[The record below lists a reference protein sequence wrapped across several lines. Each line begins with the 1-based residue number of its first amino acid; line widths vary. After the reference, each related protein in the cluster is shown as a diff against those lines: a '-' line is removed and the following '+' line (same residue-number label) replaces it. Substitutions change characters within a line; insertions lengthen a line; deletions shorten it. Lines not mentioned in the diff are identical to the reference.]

1 MEGILS
7 WFRQLQFGGLLDTVL
22 IVAASLLCITVHET
36 CHGLAAWWLGDP
48 TAKMAGRL
56 TLNPVRH
63 VDLMGLVLM
72 ALVKFGWA
80 KPVPVDM
87 RNFKNPKRDMA
98 LTALAGPVS
107 NVLLAL
113 VALLLRTVLVF
124 FLVRHTDSSLLYYAV
139 VFTEYVAIISAG
151 LAVFNIIPISPLD
164 GSKVLFAFLPERSYY
179 KLMHYERYG
188 MILLMVV
195 LLLGWLDVPL
205 VYLRTGLLNG
215 LQTITVWPWDLLQHL
230 LG

>member
-1 MEGILS
+1 MDSILS

-48 TAKMAGRL
+48 TAKRAGRL
-56 TLNPVRH
+56 TLNPIRH
-63 VDLMGLVLM
+63 VDWVGLILM
-72 ALVKFGWA
+72 ALVRFGWA

-113 VALLLRTVLVF
+113 VALLARTVVIF
-124 FLVRHTDSSLLYYAV
+124 FLYRHPNSEILYYSM

-164 GSKVLFAFLPERSYY
+164 GSKVLFAFLPQSSYY
-179 KLMHYERYG
+179 KLMRYERYG

-205 VYLRTGLLNG
+205 VYLRSGLLNG
-215 LQTITVWPWDLLQHL
+215 LQAITMWPWDLLQHFF
-230 LG
+230 G